1 MSTISWMESN
11 IELVLIMSM
20 KRKEAYRN
28 YYSQLL
34 ASLTKDIQGLVSRP
48 RGTVTNNAFDML
60 FHMPMSRKSQ

>member
-34 ASLTKDIQGLVSRP
+34 ASLTKDIEGLVSKTKR
-48 RGTVTNNAFDML
+48 NCD
-60 FHMPMSRKSQ
+60 KKCI